1 MQEGCHGPER
11 VRLQLLPFPPGGAA
25 RFTLRCKLCRQTE
38 ALADVAAVST
48 CGNNGFQIWHSLCI
62 LTIATPDS
70 AMPCA
75 VNGRIEM
82 IGWAVTFLIIA
93 LIAGVLG
100 FSGVAGTAAN
110 IAWILFVV
118 GLILAIVMFIGG
130 RRRPPV

>member
-1 MQEGCHGPER
+1 MQHDCAPPLPHVTGRDALLAQPLHPDGCT
-11 VRLQLLPFPPGGAA
+11 PPDRGGV
-25 RFTLRCKLCRQTE
+25 LC
-38 ALADVAAVST
+38 
-48 CGNNGFQIWHSLCI
+48 G
-62 LTIATPDS
+62 
-70 AMPCA
+70 
-75 VNGRIEM
+75 NGRIEM